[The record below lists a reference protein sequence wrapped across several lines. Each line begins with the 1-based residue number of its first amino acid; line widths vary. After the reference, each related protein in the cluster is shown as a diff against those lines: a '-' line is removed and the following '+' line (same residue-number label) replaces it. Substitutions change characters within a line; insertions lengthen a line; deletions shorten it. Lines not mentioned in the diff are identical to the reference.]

1 MPIHHFKKFLSSS
14 KKQIQKIKKKI
25 GELSKV
31 EQYEENHIKKDQAE
45 PKSKQPEKITV
56 NLSMASVAKATLVI
70 MLLYFASKFIYEIK
84 SILIILFVSVL
95 FYAAIEPTV
104 NKLENKK
111 IPRAVSVLVVY
122 LVLIGLIAL
131 FISSLIPIV
140 AEQLL
145 QIARSAGDLIT
156 NITEGKGLENLPLSE
171 KLTPLIRDALAG
183 IDQQTIINNIQG
195 ALEKIAGQLQNIA
208 GNTWTAI
215 KIVFNGIFNAILVL
229 IITFFLVTD
238 KGSVDGFIKS
248 LFPIKYTD
256 YIIEKSEKIK
266 GKIGQWLR
274 GQLILMCC
282 MFMLYLTG
290 FSILGIDY
298 AVTLAMMGGLAELF
312 PVIGP
317 ILAGFPA
324 ILIGFNES
332 PWLVLWV
339 LGLIVLIQQIEG
351 NILIPVIMKKAVG
364 LKPVVIMVSVLIGY
378 QLLGILGIILAV
390 PVATTASIFIGDYL
404 RKDK

>member
-1 MPIHHFKKFLSSS
+1 MPIQHFRKFISGS
-14 KKQIQKIKKKI
+14 KKRIQKIKEKI
-25 GELSKV
+25 NEISKI
-31 EQYEENHIKKDQAE
+31 EQYEEDHIKKEYAE

-56 NLSMASVAKATLVI
+56 NLSIASVAKATLVI

-84 SILIILFVSVL
+84 SILLILFVAIL

-104 NKLENKK
+104 NKLENRR
-111 IPRAVSVLVVY
+111 IPRAISVLGIY
-122 LVLIGLIAL
+122 LMMIGVIVF
-131 FISSLIPIV
+131 FISNLIPIV

-145 QIARSAGDLIT
+145 EIARSAGQLIT
-156 NITEGKGLENLPLSE
+156 NITEGKALTNLPFSD
-171 KLTPLIRDALAG
+171 KLTPLIHDALAG
-183 IDQQTIINNIQG
+183 IDQATVINNIQA
-195 ALEKIAGQLQNIA
+195 ALEKIAGQLQNVA

-274 GQLILMCC
+274 GQLMLMGC
-282 MFMLYLTG
+282 MFILYLTG
-290 FSILGIDY
+290 FWILGIDY
-298 AVTLAMMGGLAELF
+298 AITLAMMGGLAELL

-317 ILAGFPA
+317 ILAGIPA

-339 LGLIVLIQQIEG
+339 LGLIILIQQIEG

-364 LKPVVIMVSVLIGY
+364 LKPVVIMISVLIGY
-378 QLLGILGIILAV
+378 QLLGILGIVLAV
-390 PVATTASIFIGDYL
+390 PVATTASIFINDYL